1 MNKKLLFYLGIRIGV
16 LFLLLVL
23 PGFLSSYWA
32 SIWTEVLIF
41 GIFAM
46 SLDLILGYTGL
57 PTLGHASCFGIAA
70 YTTAILGVKFGWNQ
84 LPLSMLAGILMAA
97 LLYAVIGLLV
107 LRTRGIVFLMVTLA
121 LAQCIWAIVWKWTS
135 LTGGSDGLPG
145 VARPDLGLSWW
156 RLSNAH
162 HFYYFVLLFFIMA
175 FLLQYLIMKS
185 PFGEQSLVG
194 IRENESR
201 MRSLGYNVWL
211 HLYIVFI
218 FSGIFGG
225 IAGCLM
231 VWYNNFAS
239 TSLLD
244 ISQSA
249 NVMLMVILGGAGTP
263 LGPLLGAAIIVL
275 MKNVVAAF
283 TVHWLLVMGIV
294 YVLTVMYMPR
304 GIVNALREK
313 LQMRKD

>member
-1 MNKKLLFYLGIRIGV
+1 MNKKRLLYLGIRIGI
-16 LFLLLVL
+16 LFLLLL
-23 PGFLSSYWA
+23 PGFLPSYWA

-70 YTTAILGVKFGWNQ
+70 YTTAILGLKFGWNQ

-97 LLYAVIGLLV
+97 LLHAVIGLLV

-145 VARPDLGLSWW
+145 VMRPNLGLSWW

-162 HFYYFVLLFFIMA
+162 HFYYFVLLFFIA
-175 FLLQYLIMKS
+175 AVLLQYLIMRS

-201 MRSLGYNVWL
+201 MRALGYNVWL
-211 HLYIVFI
+211 HLYMAFI

-225 IAGCLM
+225 LAGCLM
-231 VWYNNFAS
+231 VWYNNFAC

-249 NVMLMVILGGAGTP
+249 NVLLMVILGGAGTP

-283 TVHWLLVMGIV
+283 TTHWLLVMGIV
-294 YVLTVMYMPR
+294 YIFVIMYMPR
-304 GIVNALREK
+304 GIINALRDK
-313 LQMRKD
+313 LQTSKD